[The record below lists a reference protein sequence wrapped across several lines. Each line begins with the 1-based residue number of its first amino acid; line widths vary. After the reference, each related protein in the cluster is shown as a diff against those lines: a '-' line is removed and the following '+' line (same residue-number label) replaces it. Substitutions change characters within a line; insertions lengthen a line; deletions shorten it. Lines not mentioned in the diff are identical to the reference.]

1 MINFDDFIK
10 ENIKKHNPN
19 CPKFPYHPYRIL
31 KVGGSR
37 SEITNS
43 LYNLISQQTD
53 IGKGQLHAKD
63 PYEAKYQI
71 LLLNGKV
78 GP

>member
-1 MINFDDFIK
+1 MINFDDFMK

-53 IGKGQLHAKD
+53 IGKS
-63 PYEAKYQI
+63 
-71 LLLNGKV
+71 
-78 GP
+78 

>member
-53 IGKGQLHAKD
+53 IGKS
-63 PYEAKYQI
+63 
-71 LLLNGKV
+71 
-78 GP
+78 

>member
-1 MINFDDFIK
+1 MINFDDFMK

-19 CPKFPYHPYRIL
+19 CPKLSYHPYRIL

-53 IGKGQLHAKD
+53 IGKSQLYAKD
-63 PYEAKYQI
+63 PYEAKYQF